1 MNILRRIFTWQGML
15 KSHQIK
21 GEMPSNKELYKSTFA
36 VAWPSALE
44 NLLISLISAI
54 DMMMVGFLGKEAI
67 AAVGIVTQPK
77 FICLAP
83 IFAINTAV
91 IVFVARRKGAKLQ
104 SEANDFM
111 KIGLLITTIVTLTI
125 CTLSYI
131 FAEPLLAFAGARAD
145 YIDTAVEYF
154 HILLISLVPYS
165 IGLTMTAAQRG
176 AGYTK
181 ISMVTN
187 LTANIVNIIFNF
199 LLIHGLC
206 GFPALGVKGAAIAT
220 AIGNFVS
227 FFIALYSITRKNG
240 YLHLNFTKIHDFLL
254 KLENL
259 VSIMSNA
266 LIEQM
271 FLRIGFFSFSKV
283 VANLGTAEFAAHQV
297 CMNVMQ
303 ISFALG
309 DGLQVA
315 NTSLVGQSLGAKRK
329 DLAIVR
335 TRISQVMGLFIAF
348 IICFIIIYFNS
359 EIVYLFSQETS
370 VIELATIP
378 MIMLGITVLFQIPQ
392 VIIVGSLRGAGD
404 VKFVAWM
411 MLLCVGL
418 IRPIA
423 GYIFAYPFGLGL
435 IGAWIG
441 LFMDQITRFIIS
453 FIRFKTG
460 KWLEF
465 KV

>member
-1 MNILRRIFTWQGML
+1 MERLKSLFTWQGML
-15 KSHQIK
+15 RHHQVE
-21 GEMPSNKELYKSTFA
+21 GEMPTNKELYKSTFA
-36 VAWPSALE
+36 IAWPSALE

-67 AAVGIVTQPK
+67 SAVGIVTQPK

-83 IFAINTAV
+83 IFAINTSV
-91 IVFVARRKGAKLQ
+91 IVFVARRKGANLQ
-104 SEANDFM
+104 HEANDFM
-111 KIGLLITTIVTLTI
+111 KIGLILSTIVTLI
-125 CTLSYI
+125 LCSLSFM
-131 FAEPLLAFAGARAD
+131 FAEELLRFAGAQND
-145 YIDTAVEYF
+145 YIEMGVTYF
-154 HILLISLVPYS
+154 RILLVSLVPYS

-187 LTANIVNIIFNF
+187 LTANVVNIIFNF

-206 GFPALGVKGAAIAT
+206 GFPALGVTGAAIAT

-240 YLHLNFTKIHDFLL
+240 YLHLNFQGIKDFINKL
-254 KLENL
+254 KLL
-259 VSIMSNA
+259 VSIMNNA
-266 LIEQM
+266 LIEQI
-271 FLRIGFFSFSKV
+271 FLRFGFFSFSKV
-283 VANLGTAEFAAHQV
+283 VAALGTAEFAAHQV

-335 TRISQVMGLFIAF
+335 TRISQIMGITIAM
-348 IICFIIIYFNS
+348 IICFIICYFDS
-359 EIVYLFSQETS
+359 EIVSLFTHDEP
-370 VIELATIP
+370 VIALAVIP
-378 MIMLGITVLFQIPQ
+378 MLMLGITVLFQIPQ

-411 MLLCVGL
+411 MLLCVGI
-418 IRPIA
+418 IRPA
-423 GYIFAYPFGLGL
+423 FGYLFAYPLGLGL
-435 IGAWIG
+435 VGAWIG
-441 LFMDQITRFIIS
+441 LFLDQITRFIIS

-460 KWLEF
+460 KWLEI